1 MEITTFEEQ
10 FHAQEIE
17 VTSVYFRS
25 SPGKQRLDSYPKRMV
40 YGGREYTFIEEGLR
54 YLVKKGQEFIQ
65 LFDVTDG
72 QTNYRLRLD
81 ANERW
86 MLVGMKASV

>member
-17 VTSVYFRS
+17 ITSVYFRNNPS
-25 SPGKQRLDSYPKRMV
+25 KQRFESFPKRMV
-40 YGGREYTFIEEGLR
+40 YGGREYTFLEEGLR
-54 YLVKKGQEFIQ
+54 FLVNKGQEFIQ

-81 ANERW
+81 GSERW
-86 MLVGMKASV
+86 MLIDMKASV